1 MKKILGTLAVAS
13 LVGAGLY
20 CVNGPLATAQAPYAH
35 LELAPGLA
43 GTSYALGGYRVM
55 LDGSAQPRLR
65 IMRNGQAHAVFEN
78 IPGRAFVAAGRGR
91 DEFHEARGMVR
102 VDTTTPVRCTDQ
114 RIDTVQSDAG
124 QFVLGGVLQCL
135 DGPQPYRM
143 RLHGGAGTHLAFSV
157 ELLPRQDAQ
166 AAPYNRVLLVAAS
179 SADEGIYGF
188 GEQFSY
194 FNQKG
199 RLLPILVSEQGVGRG
214 LQPITFAADLTNNGA
229 GGKWHTSY
237 AGVPHFITT
246 AQRGLLLDT
255 HDYVEFDM
263 RRAESTVV
271 ELHGT
276 QLSGHFLAGNSPLE
290 LVTASTELTG
300 RMRPLP
306 EWVTQG
312 AIIGLQGGT
321 AKVREALAQLQ
332 AQKTPLAAFWLQDW
346 VGQRITTFGKQLWW
360 NWTVDEKRYPGWDA
374 LVADLKK
381 DRISV
386 MTYVNPFLA
395 DVEMRRDEQGAGY
408 RNLFAEAQAKG
419 YLVKKADGSPYLI
432 LNTSFSAGLL
442 DLTNPEAW
450 KWMKDVIKKEVI
462 ARGSAGWMADFGE
475 GFPMDGVT
483 HAKVDPV
490 QHHNAYPELWAQ
502 LNREAIAEAGVGTT
516 ATFFSRSGYTRSPAQ
531 STLFW
536 LGDQLVTWDAH
547 DGLKTAVTGLLS
559 SGISG
564 YAFNHSDI
572 GGYTT
577 ITSPI
582 KNYHR
587 SKELFLRWTELAA
600 FNTVFRT
607 HQGNRPDDNWQFNS
621 DAETLAHFARMAQV
635 YACWEPY
642 RRTLIAE
649 AATKGWPVVRHPY
662 LHYPQEAAFR
672 SMDSAQF
679 MVGADFMVAPVLDPG
694 VKAVRVTLPKGDWV
708 DLWSGQPVT
717 SGWLKEVAAP
727 LGRPPVFYRA
737 GSASGE
743 QLRGCL
749 KHRQLL

>member
-1 MKKILGTLAVAS
+1 MKKTLGALAVLAVLAGGGYCLREPLAVAR
-13 LVGAGLY
+13 
-20 CVNGPLATAQAPYAH
+20 APYA
-35 LELAPGLA
+35 ELALAQGLA
-43 GTSYALGGYRVM
+43 GRTYTVGDYTVA
-55 LDGSAQPRLR
+55 LDGARAPRLR
-65 IMRNGQAHAVFEN
+65 ILRQGQAHAVFETV
-78 IPGRAFVAAGRGR
+78 PGRAFVAAGRGPNS
-91 DEFHEARGMVR
+91 FHEARGMVQ
-102 VDTTTPVRCTDQ
+102 VASSTPVRCTDQ
-114 RIDTVQSDAG
+114 RIDTARIEDGALLFDGS
-124 QFVLGGVLQCL
+124 LQCL
-135 DGPQPYRM
+135 DGTQPYRM
-143 RLHGGAGTHLAFSV
+143 RLHGGAGSHLAFSL
-157 ELLPRQDAQ
+157 ELLPRPDAK
-166 AAPYNRVLLVAAS
+166 APPYNRVLLVGAS
-179 SADEGIYGF
+179 NADEGIYGF
-188 GEQFSY
+188 GEQFST

-199 RLLPILVSEQGVGRG
+199 RLLPIMVSEQGVGRG
-214 LQPITFAADLTNNGA
+214 LQPITFAADVTNNGA

-237 AGVPHFITT
+237 AGVPHFITST
-246 AQRGLLLDT
+246 QRGLLLDT

-276 QLSGHFLAGNSPLE
+276 RLSGHFLAGNTPLE

-321 AKVREALAQLQ
+321 QKVREALAQLQ

-346 VGQRITTFGKQLWW
+346 VGQRITSFGKQLWW
-360 NWTVDEKRYPGWDA
+360 NWTLDEKRYPGWDA

-381 DRISV
+381 DKIEV

-395 DVEMRRDEQGAGY
+395 DVEVRRDEQGPGY
-408 RNLFAEAQAKG
+408 RNLYAEALAKG
-419 YLVKKADGSPYLI
+419 YLVKKTDGSPYLI

-450 KWMKDVIKKEVI
+450 KWMKEVIKKEVI
-462 ARGSAGWMADFGE
+462 ARGSLGWMADFGE

-502 LNREAIAEAGVGTT
+502 LNREAIAEAGVGAT
-516 ATFFSRSGYTRSPAQ
+516 ATFFSRSGYTRSPAH

-582 KNYHR
+582 RNYHR
-587 SKELFLRWTELAA
+587 SKELFMRWAEMAA

-621 DAETLAHFARMAQV
+621 DAETLAHFSRMAKV

-662 LHYPQEAAFR
+662 LHFPDEPAFR

-679 MVGADFMVAPVLDPG
+679 MVGADLMVAPVLDPG
-694 VKAVRVTLPKGDWV
+694 VVSVSVTLPKGDWV
-708 DLWSGQPVT
+708 NLWSGQPVAAGT
-717 SGWLKEVAAP
+717 QNAAAP
-727 LGRPPVFYRA
+727 LGQPPVFYRQGSSA
-737 GSASGE
+737 GA
-743 QLRGCL
+743 QLRVCL
-749 KHRQLL
+749 KDLQLL

>member
-1 MKKILGTLAVAS
+1 MQKIVETLAV
-13 LVGAGLY
+13 VGVLALGAY
-20 CVNGPLATAQAPYAH
+20 AVRGPLTVAQAPYAS
-35 LELAPGLA
+35 LELAPGLL
-43 GTSYALGGYRVM
+43 GKSYAVGSYRVT
-55 LDGSAQPRLR
+55 LDGVQAPQLR
-65 IMRNGQAHAVFEN
+65 IHRTGQTHAVFETV
-78 IPGRAFVAAGRGR
+78 PGRAFVAAGRGHNA
-91 DEFHEARGMVR
+91 FHEARGMVQ
-102 VDTTTPVRCTDQ
+102 VGSSTLVRCTDQ
-114 RIDTVQSDAG
+114 RVDAVQPDGDGLVVSGA
-124 QFVLGGVLQCL
+124 LQCL
-135 DGPQPYRM
+135 DGAQPYRM
-143 RLHGGAGTHLAFSV
+143 RLHGGAQSHLAFRI
-157 ELLPRQDAQ
+157 ELLPRPDAK

-179 SADEGIYGF
+179 RADEGIYGF
-188 GEQFSY
+188 GEQFST

-214 LQPITFAADLTNNGA
+214 LQPITLAADLTNNGA
-229 GGKWHTSY
+229 GGQWHSSY
-237 AGVPHFITT
+237 AGVPHYITT
-246 AQRGLLLDT
+246 TQRGLLLDT

-263 RRAESTVV
+263 RRPESTVV

-276 QLSGHFLAGNSPLE
+276 QLSGHFLAGNAPLD

-306 EWVTQG
+306 AWVTQG

-321 AKVREALAQLQ
+321 DKVRDALAQLQ

-360 NWTVDEKRYPGWDA
+360 NWTVDEKRYPGWDT

-381 DRISV
+381 DKVAV

-395 DVEMRRDEQGAGY
+395 DVEMRREEQGPGY
-408 RNLFAEAQAKG
+408 RNLYAEAQALG
-419 YLVKKADGSPYLI
+419 YLVKKTDGSPYLI

-442 DLTNPEAW
+442 DLTNPQAW
-450 KWMKDVIKKEVI
+450 KWMKEVIKKEVI
-462 ARGSAGWMADFGE
+462 ARGSSGWMADFGE

-483 HAKVDPV
+483 SAKVDPV

-502 LNREAIAEAGVGTT
+502 LNREAITEAGVGDT
-516 ATFFSRSGYTRSPAQ
+516 ATFFSRSGYTRSPGQ

-577 ITSPI
+577 VTNPVL
-582 KNYHR
+582 NYHR
-587 SKELFLRWTELAA
+587 SKELFMRWAEMAA

-621 DAETLAHFARMAQV
+621 DAETLAHFSRMAQV

-649 AATKGWPVVRHPY
+649 AATKGWPVVRAPY
-662 LHYPQEAAFR
+662 LHFPDEPTFR

-694 VKAVRVTLPKGDWV
+694 VQAVPVTLPQGDWV
-708 DLWSGQPVT
+708 NLWSGQAVAAGVHT
-717 SGWLKEVAAP
+717 VAAP
-727 LGRPPVFYRA
+727 LGQPPVFYRA
-737 GSASGE
+737 GSSAGA
-743 QLRGCL
+743 QLRACL
-749 KHRQLL
+749 QSHHLL

>member
-1 MKKILGTLAVAS
+1 MKKILGVLAVAGM
-13 LVGAGLY
+13 VAGGAY
-20 CVNGPLATAQAPYAH
+20 CVRGPLAAAQAPFAH
-35 LELAPGLA
+35 LALAAGLGDTA
-43 GTSYALGGYRVM
+43 YTVGSYRIT
-55 LDGSAQPRLR
+55 LDGGRAPRLR
-65 IMRNGQAHAVFEN
+65 IQRNGQEHAVFETV
-78 IPGRAFVAAGRGR
+78 PGRAFVAAGRGR
-91 DEFHEARGMVR
+91 DEFHEARGMVQ
-102 VDTTTPVRCTDQ
+102 VDTSTTVRCTDQ
-114 RIDTVQSDAG
+114 RIDAVQAEDA
-124 QFVLGGVLQCL
+124 QVVLSGTLQCL
-135 DGPQPYRM
+135 DGAQPYRM
-143 RLHGGAGTHLAFSV
+143 RLHGGAGSNLAFSV
-157 ELLPRQDAQ
+157 ELLPRLDAK
-166 AAPYNRVLLVAAS
+166 APSYNRVLLVAAS
-179 SADEGIYGF
+179 RADEGIYGF

-199 RLLPILVSEQGVGRG
+199 RNLPIMVSEQGVGRG
-214 LQPITFAADLTNNGA
+214 LQPITLAADLTNNGA

-263 RRAESTVV
+263 RRDEATVV

-306 EWVTQG
+306 DWVTQG

-321 AKVREALAQLQ
+321 QKVRETLAQLQ
-332 AQKTPLAAFWLQDW
+332 AQKAPLAAFWLQDW

-360 NWTVDEKRYPGWDA
+360 NWTVDEKRYPGWDT

-381 DRISV
+381 DKVAV

-395 DVEMRRDEQGAGY
+395 DVEVRREEQGAGY
-408 RNLFAEAQAKG
+408 RNLYAEALAKG
-419 YLVKKADGSPYLI
+419 YLVRKADGSPYLI

-462 ARGSAGWMADFGE
+462 ARGSSGWMADFGE

-502 LNREAIAEAGVGTT
+502 LNREAIEEADVGKT
-516 ATFFSRSGYTRSPAQ
+516 ATFFSRSGYTRSPAN

-587 SKELFLRWTELAA
+587 SKELFQRWAEMAA

-621 DAETLAHFARMAQV
+621 DAETLAHFSRMAQV

-642 RRTLIAE
+642 RRTLIGE
-649 AATKGWPVVRHPY
+649 AATLGWPVVRHPY
-662 LHYPQEAAFR
+662 LHYPAEKAFR
-672 SMDSAQF
+672 GMDSAQF

-694 VKAVRVTLPKGDWV
+694 VVSVSVTLPKGDWV
-708 DLWSGQPVT
+708 SLWNGQTVPAGT
-717 SGWLKEVAAP
+717 YMTPAP
-727 LGRPPVFYRA
+727 LGQPPVFYRA
-737 GSASGE
+737 GAAAGE
-743 QLRGCL
+743 QLRACL
-749 KHRQLL
+749 KDRQLL

>member
-1 MKKILGTLAVAS
+1 MKKILGTLAVAG
-13 LVGAGLY
+13 LLAGGAY
-20 CVNGPLATAQAPYAH
+20 WVRGPLAVADAPYAH
-35 LELAPGLA
+35 LRLPSTLAD
-43 GTSYALGGYRVM
+43 TSYPVGDYKVTLTGGTAP
-55 LDGSAQPRLR
+55 LLR
-65 IMRNGQAHAVFEN
+65 IYRKGQTHAVFES

-102 VDTTTPVRCTDQ
+102 VDTSTPVRCTDQ
-114 RIDTVQSDAG
+114 RIDTVQADDAQVTVSG
-124 QFVLGGVLQCL
+124 TLQCL
-135 DGPQPYRM
+135 DGAQPYRM
-143 RLHGGAGTHLAFSV
+143 RLQGGAGGNLAFSV
-157 ELLPRQDAQ
+157 ELLPRPDAK
-166 AAPYNRVLLVAAS
+166 ALPYNRVLLVAAS

-188 GEQFSY
+188 GEQFST

-214 LQPITFAADLTNNGA
+214 LQPITFAADITNNGA

-237 AGVPHFITT
+237 AGVPHYITT

-306 EWVTQG
+306 AWVTQG

-321 AKVREALAQLQ
+321 AKVREALAELQ
-332 AQKTPLAAFWLQDW
+332 AQKAPLAAFWLQDW

-360 NWTVDEKRYPGWDA
+360 NWTVDEKRYPGWDT

-381 DRISV
+381 DHISV

-395 DVEMRRDEQGAGY
+395 DVEMRREEQGAGY
-408 RNLFAEAQAKG
+408 RNLYAEALAKG

-450 KWMKDVIKKEVI
+450 NWMKDVIKKEVI
-462 ARGSAGWMADFGE
+462 ARGSSGWMADFGE

-502 LNREAIAEAGVGTT
+502 LNREAIAEAGVGDT
-516 ATFFSRSGYTRSPAQ
+516 ATFFSRSGYTRSPAH

-587 SKELFLRWTELAA
+587 SKELFQRWTEVAA

-621 DAETLAHFARMAQV
+621 DAETLAHFSRMAQV

-642 RRTLIAE
+642 RRTLITE
-649 AATKGWPVVRHPY
+649 AATQGWPVVRHPY

-679 MVGADFMVAPVLDPG
+679 MVGADFMVAPVRDPG
-694 VKAVRVTLPKGDWV
+694 VTSVTVTLPAGEWV
-708 DLWSGQPVT
+708 ALWSGKV
-717 SGWLKEVAAP
+717 VAAGQHQVGAP
-727 LGRPPVFYRA
+727 LGQPPVFYRA
-737 GSASGE
+737 GSAAGE

-749 KHRQLL
+749 KGKQLL